1 MECFVMLYGRN
12 KISHESDYIF
22 VRNGQRITARQIA
35 YVLEKYAER
44 QGVSTKWKNPHKYGL
59 FHTLQRARDGTRTRD
74 PDLGK
79 VVLHQLSHSRLC
91 VLFLYFLNARFMI
104 SNAKRFVNSF
114 FEKIFV
120 FKFCGFST
128 ETFGITEGR

>member
-1 MECFVMLYGRN
+1 MKCFVMLYGRN

-59 FHTLQRARDGTRTRD
+59 SIHYKERETGLEPATPTLAR
-74 PDLGK
+74 
-79 VVLHQLSHSRLC
+79 SC
-91 VLFLYFLNARFMI
+91 
-104 SNAKRFVNSF
+104 
-114 FEKIFV
+114 
-120 FKFCGFST
+120 ST
-128 ETFGITEGR
+128 N

>member
-1 MECFVMLYGRN
+1 MKCFVMLYGRN

-59 FHTLQRARDGTRTRD
+59 FHTLQRARDGTRIQGVSKKPQKSRRKRILSTVAFN
-74 PDLGK
+74 L
-79 VVLHQLSHSRLC
+79 LSQL
-91 VLFLYFLNARFMI
+91 I
-104 SNAKRFVNSF
+104 SQFNFDIR
-114 FEKIFV
+114 
-120 FKFCGFST
+120 
-128 ETFGITEGR
+128 

>member
-1 MECFVMLYGRN
+1 MLYGRN

-79 VVLHQLSHSRLC
+79 VVLHQLSHSRILLIRL
-91 VLFLYFLNARFMI
+91 VYLMYR
-104 SNAKRFVNSF
+104 SDK
-114 FEKIFV
+114 
-120 FKFCGFST
+120 
-128 ETFGITEGR
+128 

>member
-1 MECFVMLYGRN
+1 MREEIRNQDTGNYEVVEHTKTNRDRFVILVPKALKILN

-59 FHTLQRARDGTRTRD
+59 FHTLQRARDGTRIQGVSKKPQKSRRKRILSTVAFN
-74 PDLGK
+74 L
-79 VVLHQLSHSRLC
+79 LSQL
-91 VLFLYFLNARFMI
+91 I
-104 SNAKRFVNSF
+104 SQFNFD
-114 FEKIFV
+114 I
-120 FKFCGFST
+120 
-128 ETFGITEGR
+128 

>member
-79 VVLHQLSHSRLC
+79 VVLHQLSHSRISL
-91 VLFLYFLNARFMI
+91 VRLYFI
-104 SNAKRFVNSF
+104 SYVSLGQVLLYYIGFTLSTKFLKFIKFNNL
-114 FEKIFV
+114 
-120 FKFCGFST
+120 FKLF
-128 ETFGITEGR
+128 